1 MFLKIEF
8 GTGSRFGRIP
18 YKKASELVSYAI
30 KKGIRKFDTGNNY
43 GNWKSEPLLGECL
56 KDFLI
61 NNREDYI
68 TSSKAGTYSKNNQH
82 SKNFDPQYI
91 ENSIINSK
99 NLKNKYLIIFT
110 HGPNLSQIK
119 TKGLIQKLK
128 SKKKG
133 VNKEYWHNI

>member
-1 MFLKIEF
+1 MNSEPVLALGESLI
-8 GTGSRFGRIP
+8 
-18 YKKASELVSYAI
+18 KKLELVSYAI

-68 TSSKAGTYSKNNQH
+68 ISSKAGTYSKNNQH

-91 ENSIINSK
+91 ENSIINSIK
-99 NLKNKYLIIFT
+99 NLNSKYLDNFYL

-128 SKKKG
+128 NLKKRG
-133 VNKEYWHNI
+133 VNKEYWH